1 MEQLS
6 VAIADDNQKILNV
19 LGEIVSADKEL
30 DLVGE
35 SEKTAKRCVRSLK
48 TDSRMLFFSI

>member
-19 LGEIVSADKEL
+19 LGEIVSADK
-30 DLVGE
+30 
-35 SEKTAKRCVRSLK
+35 